1 MHRHMCVLKHSLVG
15 NRFYNT
21 LWFRN
26 NGRLTTGRTSMH
38 RLQLQGGAQTKFYGN
53 SLHSTVLCNREQ
65 LRKRVV
71 GHRLDLHGF
80 RREILFFRNR
90 HRAILQPRP
99 YSVTRHQ
106 PMKGKDVDQ
115 SLKKGWFQSWKEP
128 FRELEGL
135 IDPRNDV
142 LIWDSFYCINK
153 YCDRLPDVLE
163 DFVSYWYLKDA
174 SWCDSPLSAILPLI
188 KVSLFISP
196 LFSDTLASLGPTLW
210 NIALQLVTSKSRVH

>member
-38 RLQLQGGAQTKFYGN
+38 RPHLLGGAQTKFYGN

-65 LRKRVV
+65 LRERVV

-106 PMKGKDVDQ
+106 PINIDQ
-115 SLKKGWFQSWKEP
+115 WQNRKRCSFQLEKSDIWKTRFRDEHYRFFLRQILK
-128 FRELEGL
+128 
-135 IDPRNDV
+135 IRNK
-142 LIWDSFYCINK
+142 F
-153 YCDRLPDVLE
+153 
-163 DFVSYWYLKDA
+163 
-174 SWCDSPLSAILPLI
+174 
-188 KVSLFISP
+188 
-196 LFSDTLASLGPTLW
+196 
-210 NIALQLVTSKSRVH
+210 

>member
-38 RLQLQGGAQTKFYGN
+38 RLQLLGGAQTKFYGN

-106 PMKGKDVDQ
+106 PKTLINRWRKADFKADKNPFE
-115 SLKKGWFQSWKEP
+115 SWKGW
-128 FRELEGL
+128 L
-135 IDPRNDV
+135 IQEMMFWSE
-142 LIWDSFYCINK
+142 IHS
-153 YCDRLPDVLE
+153 
-163 DFVSYWYLKDA
+163 
-174 SWCDSPLSAILPLI
+174 
-188 KVSLFISP
+188 
-196 LFSDTLASLGPTLW
+196 
-210 NIALQLVTSKSRVH
+210 IA

>member
-1 MHRHMCVLKHSLVG
+1 MHRHMYVLKHSLVG

-38 RLQLQGGAQTKFYGN
+38 RPHLLGGAQTKFYGN

-65 LRKRVV
+65 LRERVV

-106 PMKGKDVDQ
+106 PMKGEDVDQ
-115 SLKKGWFQSWKEP
+115 LLKKG
-128 FRELEGL
+128 L
-135 IDPRNDV
+135 
-142 LIWDSFYCINK
+142 
-153 YCDRLPDVLE
+153 
-163 DFVSYWYLKDA
+163 VSKLKRTLSRAGTADW
-174 SWCDSPLSAILPLI
+174 SKKWCFDLRFILLH
-188 KVSLFISP
+188 K
-196 LFSDTLASLGPTLW
+196 
-210 NIALQLVTSKSRVH
+210 